1 MIEISTVAQPLRI
14 VWLAV
19 CAGAAVAVGVFGA
32 LAASRPAPM
41 PEHAE
46 AAFYL
51 VALVSLVGTGAAFTL
66 QRMME
71 TRVARAGS
79 DEEAA
84 AALRTLG
91 VASLAAAEAP
101 ALVGALAAFLTGDLL
116 ALAFAVPLFAFA
128 WLTWPSDD
136 RVGSWLAMRRR

>member
-1 MIEISTVAQPLRI
+1 MSEISTLALPLRI

-46 AAFYL
+46 AAFYAA
-51 VALVSLVGTGAAFTL
+51 ALISVVGTAAAFAL
-66 QRMME
+66 QRAME
-71 TRVARAGS
+71 ARLLRAGS
-79 DEEAA
+79 DAEAER
-84 AALRTLG
+84 ALRLFG
-91 VASLAAAEAP
+91 VASLAAAEVP
-101 ALVGALAAFLTGDLL
+101 ALAGAVAAFLTGDLL
-116 ALAFAVPLFAFA
+116 SLAFVVPFFAFA

-136 RVGSWLAMRRR
+136 RVAHWLALGR